1 MKADN
6 YFSRIKVLEAKC
18 EHMPLLAERF
28 LLLTCIS
35 IAASASP
42 TVFPLQLAAAEVL

>member
-18 EHMPLLAERF
+18 EHMPLLAECF
-28 LLLTCIS
+28 LPLTCIS
-35 IAASASP
+35 ITASASP
-42 TVFPLQLAAAEVL
+42 TVLPLQLAAAEVL

>member
-6 YFSRIKVLEAKC
+6 YFSRIKVLEAKY

-28 LLLTCIS
+28 LPLTCIS

-42 TVFPLQLAAAEVL
+42 TVLPLQLAAAEVL